1 MGIINRFLMFV
12 ISLVLAGAAI
22 VVLVLSLGLLGEA
35 SWLAMARDL
44 LARQETPVV
53 AAVVAVL
60 CLVMVLRSFLAAGT
74 GSRPPEIVLRT
85 SADGEVSVAVAAIRS
100 LVLETARAIR
110 GISDAEVSIAVPHG
124 KQAKEAT
131 APLSVSLR
139 LVVNDSANVP
149 QVSELAVKKLQEKF
163 AQVLSVDDIPVQVA
177 IGGITNAPV
186 KRERRV
192 V

>member
-35 SWLAMARDL
+35 SWLAVARDL

-53 AAVVAVL
+53 ASLVAVL
-60 CLVMVLRSFLAAGT
+60 CLVMVLRSFFSVGT
-74 GSRPPEIVLRT
+74 GGRSPEIVLRT
-85 SADGEVSVAVAAIRS
+85 SADGEVRVALAAVRS
-100 LVLETARAIR
+100 LTLETIRTIR
-110 GISDAEVSIAVPHG
+110 GVSDAEVSIAVPHG
-124 KQAKEAT
+124 KQAKNAV

-149 QVSELAVKKLQEKF
+149 QVSELVVKKLQEKF
-163 AQVLSVDDIPVQVA
+163 AQVLSVDNIPIQVA
-177 IGGITNAPV
+177 IGGITDAPV